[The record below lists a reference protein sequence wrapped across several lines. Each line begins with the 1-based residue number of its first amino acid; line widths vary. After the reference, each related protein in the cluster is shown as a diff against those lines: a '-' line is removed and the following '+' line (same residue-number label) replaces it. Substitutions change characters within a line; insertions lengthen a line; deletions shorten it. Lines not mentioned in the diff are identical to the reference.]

1 MRARTR
7 TVSCLIVATGA
18 SLLGDAALYA
28 VLPSSYAS
36 AGITVATVGLV
47 LSTNRLVRLFSNA
60 LVGATTDRIGRRT
73 PFIIGMVLA
82 LISTLAYAASA
93 GPYLLLVARAVW
105 GIAWSLIAVSG
116 HSMILDLSTD
126 RDRGR
131 LVGVYRGLIFF
142 GGSLGML
149 VGGVLSDAV
158 GFNQAFLWLGTAT
171 GAGVIVGLGL
181 TETNPRQSAQHHP
194 TMSAFTHRNWLGSG
208 RLAIEQ
214 VRSLDRQLWA
224 AAVLNLVDRFFVG
237 GVIVSTLGLHLSAR
251 MATWTTPG
259 HMAFGVA
266 SLTGVLLFL
275 RSLVSVGS
283 SPAFGHLSDLIK
295 SRLAVMLV
303 GLVFSAAGYLF
314 LAQVAGMWGII
325 VGVILTALS
334 EGAFPTSLAAWIGDM
349 TSEGQRG
356 VAVGLYATFGDIGAG
371 LAPLTAYAT
380 ASVWGLET
388 TYAICAGALLTC
400 LTVLAWCTRTKRLT
414 D

>member
-1 MRARTR
+1 M
-7 TVSCLIVATGA
+7 
-18 SLLGDAALYA
+18 LGDAALYA

-36 AGITVATVGLV
+36 LGITVATVGLV
-47 LSTNRLVRLFSNA
+47 LSANRLVRLFSNA
-60 LVGATTDRIGRRT
+60 FVGVASDRIGRRT
-73 PFIIGMVLA
+73 PFIVGMVLA

-93 GPYLLLVARAVW
+93 GPYLLLAARAVW

-131 LVGVYRGLIFF
+131 LVGVYRGLTFF

-149 VGGVLSDAV
+149 VGGVLSDSV
-158 GFNQAFLWLGTAT
+158 GFKQTFLWLGAAT

-181 TETNPRQSAQHHP
+181 TETNPRQSTQHHP
-194 TMSAFTHRNWLGSG
+194 TTSAFTHRNWLGSG
-208 RLAIEQ
+208 RRTIEQ
-214 VRSLDRQLWA
+214 VRSLDSRLWA

-237 GVIVSTLGLHLSAR
+237 GVIVSTLGLYLSAR
-251 MATWTTPG
+251 MATWTTAG
-259 HMAFGVA
+259 HMALGVA

-275 RSLVSVGS
+275 RSLVAVGS

-303 GLVFSAAGYLF
+303 GLVLSAAGYLF
-314 LAQVAGMWGII
+314 LVRVAGMWAII
-325 VGVILTALS
+325 VGVILAALS

-349 TSEGQRG
+349 TSGSQRG
-356 VAVGLYATFGDIGAG
+356 LAIGLYATFGDIGAG
-371 LAPLTAYAT
+371 LAPLAAYAA
-380 ASVWGLET
+380 ASVWGLEA

-400 LTVLAWCTRTKRLT
+400 LTILVWCTRTKRLT